1 MNAIPTL
8 GICSFVIDPNSPD
21 EVSIHPLD
29 NPTEQIFIR
38 RFNPYANQYAPI
50 VKPHRHTF
58 YQIMIFLNGEG
69 NCTVDF
75 VQFDI
80 QPRMVLF
87 MVPGQV
93 HNYHI
98 NDKTNF
104 YVVDFSE
111 GYFQSFLHDAHY
123 YERFPFFMGDLNES
137 AVILPGD
144 LLNKITVLL
153 DNMIKEG
160 RNNSSVSSDLIKVWM
175 LEALLLIAALYR
187 DSQIKSLPQQSR
199 SIMSKF
205 KKLVDEN
212 FVKLSLPK
220 DYAALLFVTPSYL
233 NQLSRKVTGKTA
245 GEVIRDRKLLEAKR
259 LLVNQD
265 LNISQIS
272 NDLNFTDPSHFSKFF
287 KKNTGRSPE
296 DFRKSAFEVGE

>member
-1 MNAIPTL
+1 MNSIPTL
-8 GICSFVIDPNSPD
+8 GICAFVIDPNSPD

-29 NPTEQIFIR
+29 NPNEQIFIR
-38 RFNPYANQYAPI
+38 RFAPYDNQYALI
-50 VKPHRHTF
+50 AKPHRHTF
-58 YQIMIFLNGEG
+58 YQIMLFLNGEG

-75 VQFDI
+75 VQFDV
-80 QPRMVLF
+80 QQGMVLF

-93 HNYHI
+93 HNYYL

-123 YERFPFFMGDLNES
+123 YERFPFFLGNLNES
-137 AVILPGD
+137 AVILPVD
-144 LLNKITVLL
+144 LLKKVTVLF

-160 RNNSSVSSDLIKVWM
+160 RHNSNVSNDLVKVWM
-175 LEALLLIAALYR
+175 LEVLLLIAALRR
-187 DSQIKSLPQQSR
+187 DSQTKSLAPKS
-199 SIMSKF
+199 SSMISKF

-233 NQLSRKVTGKTA
+233 NQMTHRILSKTA

-259 LLVNQD
+259 MLVNLD
-265 LNISQIS
+265 LNISQIAY
-272 NDLNFTDPSHFSKFF
+272 DLNYTDASHFSKFF
-287 KKNTGRSPE
+287 KKYTGRSPE
-296 DFRKSAFEVGE
+296 DFRKKAFEDIE

>member
-8 GICSFVIDPNSPD
+8 GICSFVIDPSSAD

-38 RFNPYANQYAPI
+38 RFAPYDNQYAPI
-50 VKPHRHTF
+50 AKPHRHTF
-58 YQIMIFLNGEG
+58 YQIMVFMTGEG
-69 NCTVDF
+69 NCTIDF

-80 QPRMVLF
+80 QPGMALF

-98 NDKTNF
+98 TDKTNF

-123 YERFPFFMGDLNES
+123 YERFPFFLGNLNES
-137 AVILPGD
+137 AIILPDD
-144 LLNKITVLL
+144 LLKKITVLF
-153 DNMIKEG
+153 DSMIKEG
-160 RNNSSVSSDLIKVWM
+160 RHNSNVSRDLIKVWM
-175 LEALLLIAALYR
+175 LEALMLMSKQNEDKVIQTQHRKGNQLI
-187 DSQIKSLPQQSR
+187 
-199 SIMSKF
+199 SKF

-220 DYAALLFVTPSYL
+220 DYAALLYVTPSYL
-233 NQLSRKVTGKTA
+233 NQMSRKVMGKTA

-265 LNISQIS
+265 LNISQIAH
-272 NDLNFTDPSHFSKFF
+272 DLNFTDPSHFSKFF
-287 KKNTGRSPE
+287 KKHAGKSPE
-296 DFRKSAFEVGE
+296 EFRKKTFAEA